1 MFITDSSQF
10 RADSAVNPNQR
21 QGATEKIPD
30 LHHTI
35 PKDAAPEIHE
45 AINYVWNLLKQPFA
59 TNQLGQPLS
68 ACKLGP
74 CEEQQELHVE
84 VEQLKQQIRASEARF
99 RNIIDKNAD
108 AIVIVNADGLVHFA
122 NPSAESL
129 FNCTASQLLGQD
141 FFGKLVVE
149 RQACEIDT
157 GTIRRIG
164 TTAKKDTRVVQTQVD
179 LIRND
184 RENTIAEMRIVETE
198 WEGQRAFL
206 ASLRDITERKRAE
219 EALRQSEA
227 RLREQTQQLEKTLSE
242 LKQTQAQLVQ
252 SEKMSS
258 LGQMVAGV
266 AHEINNPVNFIT
278 GNLGHAKH
286 YASDLLSL
294 LHLYEKHYPNPV
306 REIVAKREAVD
317 IDFLSQDFP
326 KLMYS
331 MNVGAERIREI
342 VISLRNFSRLDQA
355 EMKPVNIH
363 EGIDSTLM
371 ILQNRLKSTASY
383 SGISVIKEF
392 GELPKVECYAGQLNQ
407 VFMNLLS
414 NAIDALEQQPSPRT
428 ISIST
433 SLSSKSTVIIRIA
446 DNGPGIPLSH
456 QNKLFDPFFT
466 TKPVGAG
473 TGLGLS
479 ISYQIIV
486 EKHGGI
492 LKCVSKPNQGAEFW
506 VEIPIRANVPVET
519 L

>member
-1 MFITDSSQF
+1 MFITDSNQF
-10 RADSAVNPNQR
+10 RNERAVNPTLH
-21 QGATEKIPD
+21 QGNAEIMAD
-30 LHHTI
+30 SLRTI
-35 PKDAAPEIHE
+35 PRDAAPEIHE

-59 TNQLGQPLS
+59 INQLAPPMS

-74 CEEQQELHVE
+74 CEEQQGLHVE

-108 AIVIVNADGLVHFA
+108 AIVIVDTGGIVHFA
-122 NPSAESL
+122 NSSAEWL
-129 FNCTASQLLGQD
+129 FNCTAIELLGQD

-164 TTAKKDTRVVQTQVD
+164 KTTRKDTRVVQTQVD
-179 LIRND
+179 VIRTD
-184 RENTIAEMRIVETE
+184 GQHLIAEMRIVETE

-206 ASLRDITERKRAE
+206 ASLRDITERNRAE

-227 RLREQTQQLEKTLSE
+227 LLREQTQQLEKTLSE

-278 GNLGHAKH
+278 GNLAHAQH

-294 LHLYEKHYPNPV
+294 LHLYEEHYPNPV
-306 REIVAKREAVD
+306 PEIVAEREAVD

-326 KLMYS
+326 KLIYS

-342 VISLRNFSRLDQA
+342 VVSLRNFSRLDQA

-371 ILQNRLKSTASY
+371 ILQNRLKSTASH

-392 GELPKVECYAGQLNQ
+392 GELPKVDCYAGQLNQ
-407 VFMNLLS
+407 VFMNLIS
-414 NAIDALEQQPSPRT
+414 NAIDALEKQPSPRT

-492 LKCVSKPNQGAEFW
+492 LKCVSKPNQGAEFV

>member
-1 MFITDSSQF
+1 MFITDSNQF
-10 RADSAVNPNQR
+10 RNERVVNPLR
-21 QGATEKIPD
+21 SGGTEKMSDANRI
-30 LHHTI
+30 I
-35 PKDAAPEIHE
+35 PKDHTPEINE
-45 AINYVWNLLKQPFA
+45 AINYVWSLLKQPF
-59 TNQLGQPLS
+59 TSHQQLEVPS
-68 ACKLGP
+68 TCKLP
-74 CEEQQELHVE
+74 CEETHGLQTQ
-84 VEQLKQQIRASEARF
+84 VEQLKQQLRASEARF

-108 AIVIVNADGLVHFA
+108 AIVIVDAGGIVHFA
-122 NPSAESL
+122 NPSAEWL
-129 FNCTASQLLGQD
+129 FNCTATELLGQD

-157 GTIRRIG
+157 GTIRQIG
-164 TTAKKDTRVVQTQVD
+164 PTTRKDTRVVQTQVD
-179 LIRND
+179 VIRTD
-184 RENTIAEMRIVETE
+184 DQKLIAEMRVVETE

-227 RLREQTQQLEKTLSE
+227 RLREQTQQLEKTLNE

-252 SEKMSS
+252 SEKMSG

-278 GNLGHAKH
+278 GNLVHAAH
-286 YASDLLSL
+286 YASDLLNL
-294 LHLYEKHYPNPV
+294 LHLYEEHYPNPV
-306 REIVAKREAVD
+306 PAIMAEREAVD

-326 KLMYS
+326 RLMYS

-342 VISLRNFSRLDQA
+342 VVSLRNFSRLDQA

-371 ILQNRLKSTASY
+371 ILQNRLKSSGSQ
-383 SGISVIKEF
+383 SGISVIKDF

-414 NAIDALEQQPSPRT
+414 NAIDALDGQPSPRT

-446 DNGPGIPLSH
+446 DNGPGIPLCH
-456 QNKLFDPFFT
+456 QTKLFDPFFT

-486 EKHGGI
+486 EKHGGT
-492 LKCVSKPNQGAEFW
+492 LKCVSKVGHGAEFV
-506 VEIPIRANVPVET
+506 VEIPIRANVPAET
-519 L
+519 LH